1 MSQVTIKINTTG
13 VCEIIREDETGK
25 KKETILRLDA
35 NSTAIHAGKEIQ
47 IISANAVVHQVTM
60 PDEVSAQL
68 EYDRIADY
76 IAECINDQYAP
87 RHRRSRIGLREV
99 DIIMVNEHCLPTPA
113 TNGSAGYDC
122 RVDVDTI
129 EHPGYDK
136 DGSMLTLEPGET
148 YMASL
153 GFYMHIDNFDYE
165 AQLRPRSGKGSKGL
179 VLGNLL
185 GTIDSDYQGIV
196 KACLWNRTDKPL
208 VIDLSEPVCQLVFNR
223 VEHPEFNLVDSFE
236 ATERGEGGFGSTDK
250 KAVN

>member
-1 MSQVTIKINTTG
+1 MSQVTIKINQNG
-13 VCEIIREDETGK
+13 LCEIIREDESGK

-35 NSTAIHAGKEIQ
+35 NCTATHSGKEIQ
-47 IISANAVVHQVTM
+47 IIAANATAHQVTM
-60 PDEVSAQL
+60 PDDISAQL

-76 IAECINDQYAP
+76 IAECINDNAP
-87 RHRRSRIGLREV
+87 RHRRTRAGLREV

-113 TNGSAGYDC
+113 TSGSAGYDC

-129 EHPGYDK
+129 VHPGYNADA
-136 DGSMLTLEPGET
+136 STLTLAPDET
-148 YMASL
+148 YLASL
-153 GFYMHIDNFDYE
+153 GFYMHIGNFDYE

-196 KACLWNRTDKPL
+196 KACLWNRTNKPL
-208 VIDLSEPVCQLVFNR
+208 VVDLSEPVCQLVFNR
-223 VEHPEFNLVDSFE
+223 VEHPDFRMVDSFE
-236 ATERGEGGFGSTDK
+236 ETDRGDGGFGSTDK